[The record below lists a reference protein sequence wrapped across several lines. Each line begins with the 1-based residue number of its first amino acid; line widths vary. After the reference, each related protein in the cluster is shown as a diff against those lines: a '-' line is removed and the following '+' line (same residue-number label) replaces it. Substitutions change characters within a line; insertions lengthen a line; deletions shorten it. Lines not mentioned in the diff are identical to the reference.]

1 MKKMWSLLKKD
12 LWTSF
17 TDKTIVLML
26 FTPVLLGIIF
36 KIVTYDEWMIL
47 LTMSLFNLVL
57 APLCNFPLLITE
69 EKERGTLPLLFRS
82 KVTEAQFTA
91 SKAVSSLLTGE
102 LMAVI
107 VFLISGASPSLLP
120 QYLLINLIAM
130 ASFLPYGFLTA
141 IYARDQNSVNVYSML
156 SVVIAFI
163 IPIFSYWNLAFGSIA
178 MFIPTSFMG
187 IVLNK
192 VHPVEG
198 FLDISLP
205 LSFAVC
211 LIWFAAGLAVL
222 YAVRKKRAFFTFCD
236 NK

>member
-1 MKKMWSLLKKD
+1 MD
-12 LWTSF
+12 GN
-17 TDKTIVLML
+17 I
-26 FTPVLLGIIF
+26 
-36 KIVTYDEWMIL
+36 
-47 LTMSLFNLVL
+47 LVL

-107 VFLISGASPSLLP
+107 VFFISGASPSLLP
-120 QYLLINLIAM
+120 QYLLINLIAI
-130 ASFLPYGFLTA
+130 AS
-141 IYARDQNSVNVYSML
+141 L
-156 SVVIAFI
+156 S
-163 IPIFSYWNLAFGSIA
+163 FGSIA

>member
-1 MKKMWSLLKKD
+1 MD
-12 LWTSF
+12 
-17 TDKTIVLML
+17 
-26 FTPVLLGIIF
+26 GN
-36 KIVTYDEWMIL
+36 
-47 LTMSLFNLVL
+47 NLVL

-91 SKAVSSLLTGE
+91 SKAASSLLTGE

-107 VFLISGASPSLLP
+107 VFFISGARPSLLP

-163 IPIFSYWNLAFGSIA
+163 IPIFSYWNLAFGNIA